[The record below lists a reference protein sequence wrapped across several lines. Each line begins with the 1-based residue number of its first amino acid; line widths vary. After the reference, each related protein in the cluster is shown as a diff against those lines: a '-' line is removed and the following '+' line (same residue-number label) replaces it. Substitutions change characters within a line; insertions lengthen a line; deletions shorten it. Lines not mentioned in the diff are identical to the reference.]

1 MSAVPLA
8 ASRAWV
14 SPPRARLRASP
25 RARLA
30 AARAA
35 VPLRRRAA
43 APLRVSLAHRRAGPA
58 ALRPPRLAAVVVR
71 ASAAAASEPDPALR
85 AEDVLL
91 HLLGLAPPR
100 DANANANDDAEAS
113 PSPSPS
119 SASASASAPSPDLS
133 PTSPPPASSSPSS
146 SSARE
151 RWLPAPLVAFS
162 RMSLLFFLAALFFAT
177 AHLVGAGASLAASL
191 TASITP
197 VVFLANGAAVTNA
210 AAAVSGGLNA
220 WAANAASV
228 AVTAVA
234 SGASGAVGYSVAA
247 ARARAEM
254 AALRA
259 ELEELR
265 RVVGETAGA
274 IETRMNERRSEKTDA
289 MTSEGQ
295 PAEETT
301 IGVTI
306 ATGKIESGGESSSL
320 EEVDWAALAK
330 SRAVWSPPGR
340 DEPEARASAHA
351 SPDDVPF
358 SAAVAA
364 PAGPAETPRARVPP
378 SDPADVDAAR
388 RAALAAE
395 IEELRARLARVRA
408 VDAAAADADADDAA
422 ASLRFGDDERSA
434 SNALSKEEASSASSS
449 ASSRERADAAEA
461 LAALREELAE
471 LRRAKSSEASDDAAP
486 TDGAAG
492 AAADVV
498 DWAALAKSRAVWSP
512 PEAAADDADVVD
524 WAALAKSRAVWSPPE
539 GRGGGGA
546 GARTAEESRD
556 EDGSAEAAS
565 EASAEAAARAGADA
579 LDAEDAEWRRRLR
592 EGASKPKPRGGEE
605 A

>member
-43 APLRVSLAHRRAGPA
+43 APLRVSPAHRRAGPA
-58 ALRPPRLAAVVVR
+58 AIRPPRLAAVVVR

-119 SASASASAPSPDLS
+119 SASASASASAPSPDLS
-133 PTSPPPASSSPSS
+133 PTSPPPPASSPSS

-247 ARARAEM
+247 ARRAAEM

-274 IETRMNERRSEKTDA
+274 IETRMNERRSERTA
-289 MTSEGQ
+289 EASNVPEGQ
-295 PAEETT
+295 QAEETT

-306 ATGKIESGGESSSL
+306 ATGKIESGGESESSL

-340 DEPEARASAHA
+340 GRAGSARVGARFSGRRPVLGGGRRARGSRGDAEGA
-351 SPDDVPF
+351 SPSF
-358 SAAVAA
+358 RSR
-364 PAGPAETPRARVPP
+364 GRR
-378 SDPADVDAAR
+378 R
-388 RAALAAE
+388 RAPRALAAE
-395 IEELRARLARVRA
+395 LEELRARLARVRA
-408 VDAAAADADADDAA
+408 VDDAAAAA
-422 ASLRFGDDERSA
+422 ASLRFGDDDRSA
-434 SNALSKEEASSASSS
+434 SKALSKEEASSASS

-461 LAALREELAE
+461 LAALRAELAE
-471 LRRAKSSEASDDAAP
+471 LRRAPSDGDARGAPRGASNDAAP

-512 PEAAADDADVVD
+512 PEG
-524 WAALAKSRAVWSPPE
+524 L
-539 GRGGGGA
+539 GGGGA
-546 GARTAEESRD
+546 GARTAEGSRD
-556 EDGSAEAAS
+556 EDGSAEVAS

-592 EGASKPKPRGGEE
+592 EGASKPKPRGGKE

>member
-119 SASASASAPSPDLS
+119 SASASASASAPSPDLS
-133 PTSPPPASSSPSS
+133 PTSPPPPASSSPS

-274 IETRMNERRSEKTDA
+274 IETRMNERRSEKTEA

-449 ASSRERADAAEA
+449 ASSASSRERADAAEA

-492 AAADVV
+492 AA
-498 DWAALAKSRAVWSP
+498 
-512 PEAAADDADVVD
+512 ADVVD

>member
-14 SPPRARLRASP
+14 SPPRAHLRASP

-35 VPLRRRAA
+35 
-43 APLRVSLAHRRAGPA
+43 PLRVSLAHPRAGPA
-58 ALRPPRLAAVVVR
+58 AFRPPRLPAVVVR
-71 ASAAAASEPDPALR
+71 ASSAAASEPDPALR
-85 AEDVLL
+85 AADDELRLADRRPPLGAEDVLL

-100 DANANANDDAEAS
+100 DANANDDAS
-113 PSPSPS
+113 DSPSPS
-119 SASASASAPSPDLS
+119 SASASASAADRS
-133 PTSPPPASSSPSS
+133 PTSPPASSSPS

-274 IETRMNERRSEKTDA
+274 IETRMNERRSERTA
-289 MTSEGQ
+289 EASNVPEGQ
-295 PAEETT
+295 QAEETT

-395 IEELRARLARVRA
+395 LEELRARLARVRA
-408 VDAAAADADADDAA
+408 VDAADADADADDAA

-449 ASSRERADAAEA
+449 ASSASSRERADAAEA
-461 LAALREELAE
+461 LAALRAELAE

-512 PEAAADDADVVD
+512 PE
-524 WAALAKSRAVWSPPE
+524 

-546 GARTAEESRD
+546 GARTAEGSRD

-565 EASAEAAARAGADA
+565 EAAAEAAAARAGADA

>member
-113 PSPSPS
+113 PSPS
-119 SASASASAPSPDLS
+119 SASASAPSPDLS
-133 PTSPPPASSSPSS
+133 PTSPPPPASSSPS

-274 IETRMNERRSEKTDA
+274 IETRMNERRSEKTEA

-449 ASSRERADAAEA
+449 ASSASSRERADAAEA

-492 AAADVV
+492 AA
-498 DWAALAKSRAVWSP
+498 
-512 PEAAADDADVVD
+512 ADVVD

>member
-30 AARAA
+30 AARAT

-100 DANANANDDAEAS
+100 DANANANANDDAEARSSSSSSSSS

-274 IETRMNERRSEKTDA
+274 IETRMNERRSEKTEA

-340 DEPEARASAHA
+340 DEPEARTSARA

-358 SAAVAA
+358 SAAVDF
-364 PAGPAETPRARVPP
+364 GPAETPRARVPP

-449 ASSRERADAAEA
+449 ASSASSRERADAAEA

-492 AAADVV
+492 AA
-498 DWAALAKSRAVWSP
+498 
-512 PEAAADDADVVD
+512 ADVVD

>member
-1 MSAVPLA
+1 
-8 ASRAWV
+8 
-14 SPPRARLRASP
+14 
-25 RARLA
+25 
-30 AARAA
+30 
-35 VPLRRRAA
+35 
-43 APLRVSLAHRRAGPA
+43 
-58 ALRPPRLAAVVVR
+58 
-71 ASAAAASEPDPALR
+71 
-85 AEDVLL
+85 
-91 HLLGLAPPR
+91 
-100 DANANANDDAEAS
+100 
-113 PSPSPS
+113 
-119 SASASASAPSPDLS
+119 
-133 PTSPPPASSSPSS
+133 
-146 SSARE
+146 
-151 RWLPAPLVAFS
+151 
-162 RMSLLFFLAALFFAT
+162 MSLLFFLAALFFAT

-274 IETRMNERRSEKTDA
+274 IETRMNERRSEKTA
-289 MTSEGQ
+289 EASNVPKGQ
-295 PAEETT
+295 QAEETT

-306 ATGKIESGGESSSL
+306 ATGKIESGGESESSL

-330 SRAVWSPPGR
+330 SRAVWSPPGT
-340 DEPEARASAHA
+340 HA

-378 SDPADVDAAR
+378 PDPADVDAAR
-388 RAALAAE
+388 RRRRRRDRGASRAA
-395 IEELRARLARVRA
+395 ARVRA
-408 VDAAAADADADDAA
+408 VDDAAAAAADADAAD
-422 ASLRFGDDERSA
+422 ASLRYGDDDRSA
-434 SNALSKEEASSASSS
+434 SKALKEEASSASS

-461 LAALREELAE
+461 LAALRAELAE
-471 LRRAKSSEASDDAAP
+471 LRRAKSSGFRRRRP

-492 AAADVV
+492 AA
-498 DWAALAKSRAVWSP
+498 
-512 PEAAADDADVVD
+512 DADVVD

-539 GRGGGGA
+539 GRVGGGA
-546 GARTAEESRD
+546 GARTAEGSRD

-579 LDAEDAEWRRRLR
+579 LDAEDAEWRRRLGV
-592 EGASKPKPRGGEE
+592 GASKPKPRGGEE

>member
-1 MSAVPLA
+1 
-8 ASRAWV
+8 
-14 SPPRARLRASP
+14 
-25 RARLA
+25 
-30 AARAA
+30 
-35 VPLRRRAA
+35 
-43 APLRVSLAHRRAGPA
+43 
-58 ALRPPRLAAVVVR
+58 
-71 ASAAAASEPDPALR
+71 
-85 AEDVLL
+85 
-91 HLLGLAPPR
+91 
-100 DANANANDDAEAS
+100 
-113 PSPSPS
+113 
-119 SASASASAPSPDLS
+119 
-133 PTSPPPASSSPSS
+133 
-146 SSARE
+146 
-151 RWLPAPLVAFS
+151 
-162 RMSLLFFLAALFFAT
+162 MSLLFFLAALFFAT

-274 IETRMNERRSEKTDA
+274 IETRMNERRSERTA
-289 MTSEGQ
+289 EASNVPEGQ
-295 PAEETT
+295 QAEETT

-306 ATGKIESGGESSSL
+306 ATGKIESGGESESSL

-395 IEELRARLARVRA
+395 LEELRARLARVRA
-408 VDAAAADADADDAA
+408 VDDAAAAA
-422 ASLRFGDDERSA
+422 ASLRFGDDDRSA
-434 SNALSKEEASSASSS
+434 SKALSKEEASSASS

-461 LAALREELAE
+461 LAALRAELAE
-471 LRRAKSSEASDDAAP
+471 LRRAPSDGDARGAPRGASNDAAP

-512 PEAAADDADVVD
+512 PEG
-524 WAALAKSRAVWSPPE
+524 L
-539 GRGGGGA
+539 GGGGA
-546 GARTAEESRD
+546 GARTAEGSRD
-556 EDGSAEAAS
+556 EDGSAEVAS

-592 EGASKPKPRGGEE
+592 EGASKPKPRGGKE

>member
-58 ALRPPRLAAVVVR
+58 AIRPPRLAAVVVR

-119 SASASASAPSPDLS
+119 PSSASASASAADLS
-133 PTSPPPASSSPSS
+133 PTSPPPPASSSPS

-274 IETRMNERRSEKTDA
+274 IETRMNERRSEKTA
-289 MTSEGQ
+289 EASNVPKGQ
-295 PAEETT
+295 QAEETT

-306 ATGKIESGGESSSL
+306 ATGKIESRGESESSL

-330 SRAVWSPPGR
+330 SRAVWSPPGT
-340 DEPEARASAHA
+340 HA

-378 SDPADVDAAR
+378 PDPADVDAAR

-408 VDAAAADADADDAA
+408 VDDAAAAAADADAAD
-422 ASLRFGDDERSA
+422 ASLRYGDDDRSA
-434 SNALSKEEASSASSS
+434 SKALSKEEASSASS

-461 LAALREELAE
+461 LAALRAELAE

-492 AAADVV
+492 AA
-498 DWAALAKSRAVWSP
+498 
-512 PEAAADDADVVD
+512 DADVVD

-539 GRGGGGA
+539 GRVGGGA
-546 GARTAEESRD
+546 GARTAEGSRD

>member
-100 DANANANDDAEAS
+100 DANANANANDDAEAS

-119 SASASASAPSPDLS
+119 SASAADLS
-133 PTSPPPASSSPSS
+133 PTSPPPASSSPS

-274 IETRMNERRSEKTDA
+274 IETRMNERRSEKTEA

-330 SRAVWSPPGR
+330 SRAVWSPPGTR
-340 DEPEARASAHA
+340 A

-378 SDPADVDAAR
+378 SDPADFDAAR

-408 VDAAAADADADDAA
+408 VDDAAAAAADADDAA

-449 ASSRERADAAEA
+449 ASSASSRERADAAEA
-461 LAALREELAE
+461 LAALRAELAE

-492 AAADVV
+492 AA
-498 DWAALAKSRAVWSP
+498 
-512 PEAAADDADVVD
+512 ADVVD